1 MSDQTEKKRLNIS
14 IDADL
19 HKKLKLTA
27 VMQDCTVV
35 DFVRDAIVEK
45 LEKYDQKNKEQ
56 HK

>member
-35 DFVRDAIVEK
+35 DLVRDEKKKK
-45 LEKYDQKNKEQ
+45 LEKFDQKNKE
-56 HK
+56 

>member
-45 LEKYDQKNKEQ
+45 LEKYDQKNKE
-56 HK
+56 